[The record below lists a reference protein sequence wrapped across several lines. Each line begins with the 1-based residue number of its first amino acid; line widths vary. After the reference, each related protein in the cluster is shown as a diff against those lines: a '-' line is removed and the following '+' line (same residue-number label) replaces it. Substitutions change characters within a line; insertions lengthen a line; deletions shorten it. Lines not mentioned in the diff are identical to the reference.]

1 MTKGLRTTMS
11 VLVLP
16 LLIGLA
22 GALLARSWVNDLP
35 DPVATHWG
43 LRGVDGFTA
52 RDTAVVMLPLVGTGA
67 ALVIGGLLWIAARR
81 APLMRRAAGGLA
93 CGMATFLTTLTTG
106 TLWVQRGLADARSA
120 PSIDGAIA
128 IALVLGLVLGG
139 LGAVLTPGAVPGAAR
154 ALEPVPATAPRAVL
168 GEDQSADWLAWAKVS
183 TGLYV
188 VFALAMIPMLGLVI
202 VATARLA
209 LLMILGLVVLAVASM
224 TTFQVIVGSS
234 GLHVRSITGFPRF
247 HVPLEEVAEA
257 AVIDVRPLRDFGGWG
272 LRGNFSG
279 AFGVVQRA
287 GEAIEV
293 RRGDNSTFVV
303 TVDGAPDAVA
313 LLNSLA
319 DRERA
324 SRATPE
330 A

>member
-81 APLMRRAAGGLA
+81 APLLRRAAGGLA

-209 LLMILGLVVLAVASM
+209 LLMILGPA
-224 TTFQVIVGSS
+224 
-234 GLHVRSITGFPRF
+234 
-247 HVPLEEVAEA
+247 
-257 AVIDVRPLRDFGGWG
+257 
-272 LRGNFSG
+272 
-279 AFGVVQRA
+279 RA
-287 GEAIEV
+287 
-293 RRGDNSTFVV
+293 
-303 TVDGAPDAVA
+303 
-313 LLNSLA
+313 
-319 DRERA
+319 
-324 SRATPE
+324 
-330 A
+330 